1 MAQKR
6 IQNIIAESR
15 WSLTIMSVCAIA
27 VWSAVALTNI
37 YVLPSLLCMLF
48 STFLMMELNNT
59 NALIRIYSRM
69 VSCCYMAFTTMATF
83 QFISYRA
90 AIIVLCIVGFY
101 TCIFRCYQDFHSPG
115 WTFYAFLC
123 FGLSS
128 IVWVQ
133 TFYFL
138 PILWILMATNLLAPS
153 AKNYVSSFF
162 GILLPNIVAIGV
174 KLYLGDLQ
182 SIIDHFGNLIVFEKF
197 FDYGILSIGEIVTA
211 LWVILCAIIGTTH
224 FIRQKRSD
232 SIRNRML
239 YGMFITINSAAIIS
253 LFLQPQHY
261 DALLGIMI
269 ASTSPLLAHFIALT
283 HTKLT
288 NFVFKLLLLGTIVI
302 MVFNL
307 INSLNF
313 LR

>member
-115 WTFYAFLC
+115 WTFYAF
-123 FGLSS
+123 
-128 IVWVQ
+128 
-133 TFYFL
+133 YFL

-153 AKNYVSSFF
+153 AKNYVSSLF

>member
-101 TCIFRCYQDFHSPG
+101 TCIFRCYQDFH
-115 WTFYAFLC
+115 
-123 FGLSS
+123 
-128 IVWVQ
+128 
-133 TFYFL
+133 
-138 PILWILMATNLLAPS
+138 
-153 AKNYVSSFF
+153 
-162 GILLPNIVAIGV
+162 
-174 KLYLGDLQ
+174 
-182 SIIDHFGNLIVFEKF
+182 
-197 FDYGILSIGEIVTA
+197 
-211 LWVILCAIIGTTH
+211 
-224 FIRQKRSD
+224 
-232 SIRNRML
+232 
-239 YGMFITINSAAIIS
+239 
-253 LFLQPQHY
+253 
-261 DALLGIMI
+261 
-269 ASTSPLLAHFIALT
+269 
-283 HTKLT
+283 
-288 NFVFKLLLLGTIVI
+288 
-302 MVFNL
+302 
-307 INSLNF
+307 
-313 LR
+313 